1 MIIGGALGNSEEIL
15 YLQVRAV
22 SKCGNPG
29 PYSNITV
36 DLFGKTIHRQIQYKL
51 EYFKAFSEK
60 SFV

>member
-36 DLFGKTIHRQIQYKL
+36 DLSGKTIHRQIQSLK
-51 EYFKAFSEK
+51 YFKAFSEK